1 MLPVLRLDRLGPVGD
16 TLFCLVHGEAYRID
30 VHEAPELLHYGIDE
44 YTPPASQ
51 GQAPAAVKQLRTF
64 TRAQDGAVTIGSNTV
79 AVQVGSSFRTRSPR
93 VLRLADLATALA
105 TANEGRPDRLRRD
118 GIRDDRRSRHGQLR
132 ERKRVMKA
140 IIPLNVAALRVS
152 STDSTN
158 VTPRS
163 GFDGRTAA
171 FDLLPHGPQADQA
184 STGDTVWI
192 PLGNGSPSE
201 PLETGVHLHWE
212 LPEFFKRGQADQDL
226 GSITFPPAPTR
237 WLVARSLS
245 LYDQDGKSYGAP
257 RQASWVVESD
267 YVSAQLLPD
276 QDGITR
282 PAISVPLTAPNG
294 NPYMFMGRVVNA
306 ASWNPASENPADY
319 LPHYTGPN
327 GKPLSLTSIGFTGAA
342 FSGYYPDCR
351 SVFGFWDT
359 FADVSDVYAAVTGN
373 NAIKFRVS
381 YTVIGWLPDAANDP
395 LNGLAAAVTSKYN
408 QYVNAATAD
417 QAKVVSTPADTFASI
432 TSNQYGWQFSGNA
445 ISYTQDDN
453 THLLT
458 SLNVPDGTLC
468 AGVIQEVVWDQSTAH
483 PFLASATQGQPWTD
497 QVEIAIGNTTVEAAS
512 ALVKSHLAAPGDGSN
527 DAVLASYETLLN
539 ALQLGVLRDLE
550 GQGNALATLEQT
562 LHERAFSQID
572 GGHQW
577 TIQTKAAPGSQASIA
592 LTLPLTLA
600 EQLAALNNAQLAY
613 DQARSR
619 LVAARQQLFMD
630 WVIYVKQLCRKPQGT
645 YVVPTNTLGAFLA
658 TSGSGELRAVTNAGA
673 AAGLL
678 HYQTDP
684 KTGRIIDVTADG
696 ATTALA
702 GQVVSAY
709 QAVTTALNALAQ
721 NWELD
726 AVPAAP
732 FWLPTDPV
740 LVVEGNRL
748 EPVRRNGPTTAIN
761 VRADSELI
769 SALQIGGGPGSWTVQ
784 SASVHGLPAPPT
796 TLAALPQGAAAAA
809 AIAEAA
815 LLDPQYAAAVAAAT
829 GSSDAATLSAAIA
842 GCQGGQSPLD
852 PPVAPGLFGA
862 VHTAGYARTA
872 DPAQSVQA
880 PAQLTVTFT
889 NAAKTALPPD
899 AVGWNTQTALPEFSA
914 SRVDPFLPVWMTWE
928 MRVDPLARDSS
939 RSSDPNKNYA
949 PGALADQFILGTDE
963 IDLSYQPPA
972 TFTTGQPVTYSGTVV
987 LSKKPFVSLTEQI
1000 NLYLTEFPGDEADT
1014 ELTNALNDLAG
1025 RKVMSQALDTFGSS
1039 QTLRTTIPQIAV
1051 QNLVTVSP
1059 PDAITKAIA
1068 SAAIAT
1074 PGDSWYDTNFNALT
1088 AISTGPQSQYNYG
1101 PLRSGFAELRR
1112 LSIVDTFG
1120 QVMNL
1125 TTATTPSSGALPM
1138 TTAADMS
1145 PASGDMANAGKAYLP
1160 PRVLAPSRVD
1170 AHWLSASYDPSVPG
1184 FTADFAE
1191 TNDHPATSP
1200 VCGWIV
1206 PNHLDVSL
1214 AFYDADGT
1222 AIGSFGIEHGDS
1234 RYRTWAGNPA
1244 NPGSDLNTDLSK
1256 GVNPNVAALMRFVA
1270 AQPAGFLTDLM
1281 GAIENSDK
1289 FINPASFGQD
1299 AALSVLIGLPLAIV
1313 RMVQSISTSGGVL
1326 PASQGDNTAAD
1337 ALTQAVTGK
1346 LYDFGGRQAR
1356 TTAGLAQV
1364 QIPVRLGE
1372 LTDIDDGMVA
1382 FLPEPYS
1389 VVYAATAPDNGAN
1402 HVVQPGADTIEL
1414 TLNGPA
1420 LTFTAI
1426 VDPRAPV
1433 HVSTGVLPTATL
1445 QIPADQYLNAMRQ
1458 LAVTFTTRP
1467 VLRDQFGLR
1476 IPLPAEAGFTWSWVS
1491 QGSALEPLS
1500 PASAP
1505 DVPSYGYSPQQLREG
1520 WLDLIPNPAQ
1530 PSNGSQ

>member
-1 MLPVLRLDRLGPVGD
+1 
-16 TLFCLVHGEAYRID
+16 
-30 VHEAPELLHYGIDE
+30 
-44 YTPPASQ
+44 
-51 GQAPAAVKQLRTF
+51 
-64 TRAQDGAVTIGSNTV
+64 
-79 AVQVGSSFRTRSPR
+79 
-93 VLRLADLATALA
+93 
-105 TANEGRPDRLRRD
+105 
-118 GIRDDRRSRHGQLR
+118 
-132 ERKRVMKA
+132 MKA
-140 IIPLNVAALRVS
+140 IVPLNVAALRVS

-158 VTPRS
+158 VTPRA
-163 GFDGRTAA
+163 GFNGRTAA
-171 FDLLPHGPQADQA
+171 FDLLPHGAQATQA
-184 STGDTVWI
+184 STGDTIWI
-192 PLGNGSPSE
+192 PLGSGSPSD
-201 PLETGVHLHWE
+201 PLDTGVHLHWE
-212 LPEFFKRGQADQDL
+212 LPEFFKRGQVNQDL
-226 GSITFPPAPTR
+226 GSIVFPPAPTR
-237 WLVARSLS
+237 WLVTRSLS
-245 LYDQDGKSYGAP
+245 TYNSATSSYGAP

-267 YVSAQLLPD
+267 YLSAQLLPD
-276 QDGITR
+276 QYGITR
-282 PAISVPLTAPNG
+282 PAVSVPLTVPNG
-294 NPYMFMGRVVNA
+294 NPYMFMGRVVDA
-306 ASWNPASENPADY
+306 ASWNPASENPANY
-319 LPHYTGPN
+319 LPHYTGPS
-327 GKPLSLTSIGFTGAA
+327 GKPLYLTSIGFTGAA

-359 FADVSDVYAAVTGN
+359 FADVSDVYAAVRGN
-373 NAIKFRVS
+373 NPVKFRVS

-395 LNGLAAAVTSKYN
+395 LTGLGAAVTSQYN
-408 QYVNAATAD
+408 QYVNQATTE
-417 QAKVVSTPADTFASI
+417 QAKVTSTPADVFTSI
-432 TSNQYGWQFSGNA
+432 TGNQYGWQFSGNA
-445 ISYTQDDN
+445 ISYTVDDDS
-453 THLLT
+453 HLLT

-468 AGVIQEVVWDQSTAH
+468 AGLIQEVVWDQSTS
-483 PFLASATQGQPWTD
+483 PFLASATIGQPWTD

-512 ALVKSHLAAPGDGSN
+512 ALVKSHLTAPGGDDS
-527 DAVLASYETLLN
+527 VLASYETLLN

-577 TIQTKAAPGSQASIA
+577 TIQTKAAPGSQASVA
-592 LTLPLTLA
+592 LTLPVTLA
-600 EQLAALNNAQLAY
+600 EQLATLNNAQLAY

-619 LVAARQQLFMD
+619 LIAARQQLFMD
-630 WVIYVKQLCRKPQGT
+630 WVIYVKQLCRKPPGT
-645 YVVPTNTLGAFLA
+645 TVVATNTLGAFLA

-673 AAGLL
+673 TAGLL
-678 HYQTDP
+678 HYQSDP
-684 KTGRIIDVTADG
+684 ATGRITGITADG
-696 ATTALA
+696 AATALA
-702 GQVVSAY
+702 GQVVTAY
-709 QAVTTALNALAQ
+709 QAVASALSKLGQ
-721 NWELD
+721 DWELD
-726 AVPAAP
+726 AIPADP

-740 LVVEGNRL
+740 LVMEGDRL
-748 EPVRRNGPTTAIN
+748 EPVRRNGPTTAIA

-769 SALQIGGGPGSWTVQ
+769 SALAIAGSPGNWTVQ
-784 SASVHGLPAPPT
+784 AASVPGLPALPAALT
-796 TLAALPQGAAAAA
+796 ALPQGAAATTAM
-809 AIAEAA
+809 AEAA
-815 LLDPQYAAAVAAAT
+815 LLDPQYSAAVATAT
-829 GSSDAATLSAAIA
+829 GAANAAPLAAAIA
-842 GCQGGQSPLD
+842 ACQGGQSPLD

-862 VHTAGYARTA
+862 VHTAGYQRTA

-899 AVGWNTQTALPEFSA
+899 AVGWNAQTALPEFSA

-928 MRVDPLARDSS
+928 MRVDPLARDST
-939 RSSDPNKNYA
+939 RSGDPNKSYA
-949 PGALADQFILGTDE
+949 PGTLADQFILGTDE
-963 IDLSYQPPA
+963 VDLSYQLPA
-972 TFTTGQPVTYSGTVV
+972 TFTTGQLVSYTGTVV

-1000 NLYLTEFPGDEADT
+1000 NLYLNEFPGDEADT
-1014 ELTNALNDLAG
+1014 ELTSALNDLAG
-1025 RKVMSQALDTFGSS
+1025 RKVMSQALDTFGSA

-1051 QNLVTVSP
+1051 QNLVVS
-1059 PDAITKAIA
+1059 PDAITKAIVT
-1068 SAAIAT
+1068 AATAT

-1101 PLRSGFAELRR
+1101 PLRAGFAELMR

-1138 TTAADMS
+1138 TAAADLS
-1145 PASGDMANAGKAYLP
+1145 PVTDDTANAGKAYLP

-1214 AFYDADGT
+1214 AFYDANGNP
-1222 AIGSFGIEHGDS
+1222 IGSFGPEHGANK
-1234 RYRTWAGNPA
+1234 YRTWAGNPD
-1244 NPGSDLNTDLSK
+1244 NPGGLLDIDLGK
-1256 GVNPNVAALMRFVA
+1256 GVNPNVATLMRFVG
-1270 AQPAGFLTDLM
+1270 AQTPDFLTDLM
-1281 GAIENSDK
+1281 GAIENSDQ

-1299 AALSVLIGLPLAIV
+1299 AALSVLIGRPLAIV
-1313 RMVQSISTSGGVL
+1313 RMVQSISTAGGVL

-1337 ALTQAVTGK
+1337 ALTQAVNGK
-1346 LYDFGGRQAR
+1346 LYDYGDRQAR
-1356 TTAGLAQV
+1356 TSAGLGQV

-1389 VVYAATAPDNGAN
+1389 VVYAATAPDGGGN

-1445 QIPADQYLNAMRQ
+1445 QIPPDQYLNAMQQ

-1476 IPLPAEAGFTWSWVS
+1476 LPLPAEAGFTWSWVS
-1491 QGSALEPLS
+1491 QGAALAPLS

-1505 DVPSYGYSPQQLREG
+1505 DVPSYGYSPQQLLEG
-1520 WLDLIPNPAQ
+1520 WLDLIPNPPQQ
-1530 PSNGSQ
+1530 PNGSQQ